1 MRFKLWGIYGIMLAM
16 LAASVVKIATVMVD
30 HQVAAVGSTQGIKT
44 VTVGTVR
51 GTFYDRNMQLLVNE
65 QKRCHIALLP
75 QMDKLNL
82 IKPYLNDEHY
92 RLLLDKATTGI
103 PLTAQ
108 LDTPMP
114 SHNGIHSF
122 NIAQRYGDQ
131 VFAPHLLGYTDQ
143 GLGTGVYGLERL
155 FDNVLSQYTGSIKM
169 SFPTNG
175 IGVPLEQ
182 KEPTIVNTIANSVGG
197 VKLTI
202 DKDIQTII
210 DDIAEQ
216 YIQKGAIIM
225 MDAQNGEI
233 LAMGSYPSFHPDH
246 IDESLDDSGE
256 PLINRALSLFDCGSV
271 FKIVTTMAALEY
283 GIPPER
289 CFDCSGSITI
299 GETVFHCHN
308 RNGHGLQNMKT
319 AFANSCNTYYIQL
332 AKEIGSVAMQDMMQK
347 LGLYETTTLTNGWET
362 SAAVIPKNED
372 LTADAALAN
381 LSFGQGELLLTPLQ
395 TTLLSGVIASGGNLL
410 SPEVVLGLVDANKSL
425 QKAESRGGK
434 TIISA
439 RTVRIMREM
448 MRCVVTVGTG
458 IRAQGD
464 CIEIAGKTGTAETGQ
479 FNSSGRPVVQSWF
492 TGFLPADHPKYVVT
506 FLAEDAQ
513 NLGTDA
519 SLAVCEFSNKLYKL
533 KGNGG

>member
-30 HQVAAVGSTQGIKT
+30 QQVAAVGSTQGIKT

-75 QMDKLNL
+75 QIDKLNL

-114 SHNGIHSF
+114 SHNAIHSF

-143 GLGTGVYGLERL
+143 GLGTGIYGLERL
-155 FDNVLSQYTGSIKM
+155 FDDVLSQYTGSIKM

-216 YIQKGAIIM
+216 YIQKGAIIV

-233 LAMGSYPSFHPDH
+233 LSIRGSLRIIF
-246 IDESLDDSGE
+246 
-256 PLINRALSLFDCGSV
+256 R
-271 FKIVTTMAALEY
+271 
-283 GIPPER
+283 
-289 CFDCSGSITI
+289 
-299 GETVFHCHN
+299 
-308 RNGHGLQNMKT
+308 
-319 AFANSCNTYYIQL
+319 YY
-332 AKEIGSVAMQDMMQK
+332 A
-347 LGLYETTTLTNGWET
+347 
-362 SAAVIPKNED
+362 
-372 LTADAALAN
+372 
-381 LSFGQGELLLTPLQ
+381 
-395 TTLLSGVIASGGNLL
+395 
-410 SPEVVLGLVDANKSL
+410 
-425 QKAESRGGK
+425 
-434 TIISA
+434 II
-439 RTVRIMREM
+439 
-448 MRCVVTVGTG
+448 
-458 IRAQGD
+458 
-464 CIEIAGKTGTAETGQ
+464 
-479 FNSSGRPVVQSWF
+479 
-492 TGFLPADHPKYVVT
+492 L
-506 FLAEDAQ
+506 
-513 NLGTDA
+513 
-519 SLAVCEFSNKLYKL
+519 
-533 KGNGG
+533 